1 MDNINEIEHYFYSE
15 TEGLEISEIVLEDTK
30 HSYFDTVLCYRVLTT
45 QGLTFYVFSGD
56 STLTNLYPLREGET
70 LDECYYRHIGF
81 MAEYASRVLESN
93 FLVHFLKDTSVFPIL
108 KRRMAEIEKDIDLER
123 NSNQL
128 SGLANQIRDCYLIL
142 TDYLMNKNRTHN
154 SAFKNDNFKDNLK
167 EFISY
172 ILPGNNSERRRN
184 VVNTIAQKGWDLNS
198 ELIHKDS
205 VTVFDIL
212 ISYNILQLVVSTI
225 SNIVVGNNMP
235 FNKIKCP
242 SCKGERHV
250 LKSTLSNSSF
260 IYICQDCGYEF
271 EVSMDELIKDL

>member
-1 MDNINEIEHYFYSE
+1 MDDINEIEHYFYSE

-45 QGLTFYVFSGD
+45 QGFTFYVFSGD

-70 LDECYYRHIGF
+70 LDECYYKHVGF
-81 MAEYASRVLESN
+81 MAEYASKVLESN
-93 FLVHFLKDTSVFPIL
+93 FLVHFLKDSSVFPIL
-108 KRRMAEIEKDIDLER
+108 NRRMAEIKEDIDLES

-142 TDYLMNKNRTHN
+142 TDYLINKNRTHN
-154 SAFKNDNFKDNLK
+154 PEFKNDNFKDNLK

-172 ILPGNNSERRRN
+172 ILPGKNSERRRN

-225 SNIVVGNNMP
+225 SNIVVGNKMP

-242 SCKGERHV
+242 SCKGERHF